1 MKNIILLVEDN
12 PDDELLLRRL
22 FRRSHISNEVLTL
35 HDGAEALQWL
45 LPNSGGLRPQRESPE
60 VILLSLKL
68 AKVGGLEVLRRI
80 RADERTKDIPA
91 LVLTS
96 SNEEGQRVEKAL
108 PGPNGYLCKP
118 VDFAALSQAF
128 NKVGLSWTLV
138 KPSSELEIEA

>member
-1 MKNIILLVEDN
+1 MKNFILLVEDN

-22 FRRSHISNEVLTL
+22 FRKCHISNEVLAL

-45 LPNSGGLRPQRESPE
+45 FPSPAASRSESPE

-80 RADERTKDIPA
+80 RQDERTKNIPA
-91 LVLTS
+91 VVLTS
-96 SNEEGQRVEKAL
+96 SNEEGQRVEGAV

-118 VDFAALSQAF
+118 VDFAALSNTF
-128 NKVGLSWTLV
+128 NKLGLSWTLV
-138 KPSSELEIEA
+138 NPSSGLKTEA